1 MTTLSIEQAKPFSL
15 SEATENTAWLDGRQG
30 IVDLT
35 WRVGLLEQIRSYVG
49 STFISRSGLGED
61 AGGLLFGYRHYESVQ
76 VLAWR
81 PISRGKDATEHFYLN
96 PKEEQ
101 LLRKTIENAKNDASL
116 KSMEV
121 LGWFRSRTKGEPDL
135 EEHDIKFHEKFFDRP
150 SQFVMIIRPS
160 NQRPAD
166 AAVYVRNRQDLFEP
180 RNPTTRLSLKPGPIA
195 VDVDRETLMGG
206 DSIAGVLIEEAE
218 VVTTSRFPWLQ
229 AVTMI
234 IAASVVTVGLIW
246 LLQWNSGR
254 QDSAKKP
261 VGLGFEISID
271 GNELKAKWNA
281 SSSLVQSADTAQLF
295 LGEDRLQLS
304 HSELAQG
311 YLTIPMKSDSNSDTE
326 ISLKVG
332 DQEEFAQLVASA
344 R

>member
-1 MTTLSIEQAKPFSL
+1 MTTLSIEQAKPIGL

-35 WRVGLLEQIRSYVG
+35 WRVGLLEQIRSYVV
-49 STFISRSGLGED
+49 STFVSRSGLGED

-101 LLRKTIENAKNDASL
+101 LLRKTLENAKNDASL

-121 LGWFRSRTKGEPDL
+121 LGWFRSRSKGEPDL
-135 EEHDIKFHEKFFDRP
+135 EEHDIKFHEKFFDRH

-166 AAVYVRNRQDLFEP
+166 AAVYLRNRQDIFEP
-180 RNPTTRLSLKPGPIA
+180 KNPSARLSLKSRKIA
-195 VDVDRETLMGG
+195 VEKESLMG
-206 DSIAGVLIEEAE
+206 DSIAGVLMEEAE

-229 AVTMI
+229 ALTI
-234 IAASVVTVGLIW
+234 IMAASVVAAGLVW
-246 LLQWNSGR
+246 LLQWNSDR
-254 QDSAKKP
+254 QESAKKP
-261 VGLGFEISID
+261 AGLGFEISID

-311 YLTIPMKSDSNSDTE
+311 HLTIPMKSDGHSDTE

-332 DQEEFAQLVASA
+332 DQEEFAELVASS